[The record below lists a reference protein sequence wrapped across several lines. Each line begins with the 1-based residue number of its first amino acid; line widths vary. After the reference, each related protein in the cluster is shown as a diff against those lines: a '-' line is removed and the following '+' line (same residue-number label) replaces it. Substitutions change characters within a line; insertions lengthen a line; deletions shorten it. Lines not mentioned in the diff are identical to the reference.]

1 LRRHRVKT
9 LAASAKGKKTLKVFK
24 TFRVSWDKLEIR
36 QLHAWDV
43 STEQAIAIQEHLRQ
57 QVVRQGQVGRLRL
70 VAGVDVGFED
80 GGKITRAAVAVLSFP
95 DMERVEA
102 AVAVRPTSF
111 PYVPGLLSFREAP
124 AILEA
129 LSGLNSTPDLL
140 VCDGHGIAHP
150 RRLGIASHLGLLTG
164 LPSIGVAKS
173 ILIGRHAPLGEQR
186 GAWQPLVDQ
195 DEIVGAA
202 LRTRPGVKPVYVS
215 IGHHLS
221 LETAIEL
228 VLCCTGKF
236 RLPEPLRQAHQVA
249 SG

>member
-1 LRRHRVKT
+1 MCGHRDQA

-24 TFRVSWDKLEIR
+24 TFRVSWDKLEIH

-43 STEQAIAIQEHLRQ
+43 STGQAIAIQERLRE
-57 QVVRQGQVGRLRL
+57 QVVCQDQIGKLRL
-70 VAGVDVGFED
+70 VAGVDAGFD
-80 GGKITRAAVAVLSFP
+80 SRGVVARAAVAVLSFP
-95 DMERVEA
+95 DLQRVET

-173 ILIGRHAPLGEQR
+173 ILIGHHDPLDEQR
-186 GAWQPLVDQ
+186 GARQPMIDQ

-202 LRTRPGVKPVYVS
+202 LRTRSRVKPVYVS
-215 IGHHLS
+215 IGHRLS

-228 VLCCTGKF
+228 ILRCTGKY
-236 RLPEPLRQAHQVA
+236 RLPEPIRQAHHLA